1 MSSQKYGDRIFGY
14 FLLCGHTTEWFSEYD
29 YESESEDKIKAF
41 IKEELP
47 DDEICSY
54 CEIFDINGIDLKRK
68 LQSLLEKE

>member
-1 MSSQKYGDRIFGY
+1 MLSYSLDNYISK
-14 FLLCGHTTEWFSEYD
+14 
-29 YESESEDKIKAF
+29 DKIKAF

-68 LQSLLEKE
+68 LQSLLEKD